1 MRQLSGCHQQS
12 SGSLHHL
19 ISHQAVISLSSGKY
33 LPRFRHLYY
42 ATGTSTEQIL
52 CQFLLYLV
60 GPQLRLGF
68 CEKEILSILS
78 HFLSQEKLTNKQK
91 AEQFCKTLI
100 VE

>member
-33 LPRFRHLYY
+33 LPRFSHLYY

-68 CEKEILSILS
+68 CEKEILS
-78 HFLSQEKLTNKQK
+78 HFLSQEKLTNKK
-91 AEQFCKTLI
+91 KLSNFAKL
-100 VE
+100 